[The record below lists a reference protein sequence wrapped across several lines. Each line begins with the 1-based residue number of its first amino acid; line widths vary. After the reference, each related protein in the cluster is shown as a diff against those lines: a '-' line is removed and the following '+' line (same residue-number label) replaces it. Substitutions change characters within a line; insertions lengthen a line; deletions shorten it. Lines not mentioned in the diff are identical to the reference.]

1 MKLIAFMFAAVLFV
15 GCGTAEKTYSPVDL
29 KAKNYAEA
37 LKSAD
42 KSCQIDATR
51 AA

>member
-1 MKLIAFMFAAVLFV
+1 MEERIMKINLMAFLAVAVLLA
-15 GCGTAEKTYSPVDL
+15 GCAATEQGYQPVNP

-42 KSCQIDATR
+42 KSC
-51 AA
+51 